1 LLLCGLDCS
10 SADEQEDLT
19 IEQRKNLRLLVA
31 ELKNLE
37 EDHMPKKTKVKIYED
52 MRQSLA
58 NALAYQRGQTVD
70 LRVTQIPAPPAT
82 LKPAEIRRI
91 RGSLHAS
98 QVVFAHFL
106 CVSPKA
112 VQSWEQGSRRPQST
126 ALRLL
131 TIAKKNP
138 AALLKS

>member
-1 LLLCGLDCS
+1 
-10 SADEQEDLT
+10 
-19 IEQRKNLRLLVA
+19 
-31 ELKNLE
+31 
-37 EDHMPKKTKVKIYED
+37 MPKKTKVKIYED

-58 NALAYQRGQTVD
+58 NALAYERGQTVD

-91 RGSLHAS
+91 RESLNAS

-131 TIAKKNP
+131 MIAKKNP